1 MRCLVTGAAGF
12 IGSTLSERLL
22 ELGHDVVGVDC
33 FVPYYPRVLKERNLV
48 KCRESANFQ
57 LIERDLCDLFE
68 APDKVGAALVQDVD
82 VIYHQA
88 AQAGVRAS
96 WGKDFEIYTHNNIL
110 ATQKMLEACKKKPG
124 IRVVYASSSSVY
136 GETDRFPMKET
147 DLTRPV
153 SPYGVS
159 KLAAENLMCLYH
171 HNFGVE
177 TVSLRYFTVY
187 GPRQRPDM
195 AFHRIIRSILT
206 GETFSLFGSGKQSR
220 DFTFVGDIVEANLQA
235 GLKGHPGKIYN
246 IGGGT
251 RISMNEVIALLEQLT
266 GRKANVVREG
276 MQLGDVTNTGADV
289 SHAVQDLQFSP
300 QVTLEEGLRREVEF
314 IGDLVESEPS
324 VAESGSK

>member
-22 ELGHDVVGVDC
+22 ELGHDVVGVDS
-33 FVPYYPRVLKERNLV
+33 FVPYYPRALKEKNL
-48 KCRESANFQ
+48 KNCHELGNFR
-57 LIERDLCDLFE
+57 LIEKDLCELFE
-68 APDKVGAALVQDVD
+68 APDSQGAELVRDVD

-110 ATQKMLEACKKKPG
+110 ATQKMLEACKRKPG

-136 GETDRFPMKET
+136 GETDRFPMRET

-195 AFHRIIRSILT
+195 AFHRIIRSMLT
-206 GETFSLFGSGKQSR
+206 GETFQLFGSGGQSR
-220 DFTFVGDIVEANLQA
+220 DFTFVGDIVEANIQA

-251 RISMNEVIALLEQLT
+251 RISMNDVIDLLEQVA
-266 GRKANVVREG
+266 GRKANVVREDV
-276 MQLGDVTNTGADV
+276 QLGDVTNTGADV
-289 SHAVQDLQFSP
+289 SQAVANFGFSP
-300 QVTLEEGLRREVEF
+300 RVSLEEGLRREVEF
-314 IGDLVESEPS
+314 IAELVDSDS
-324 VAESGSK
+324 SAA